1 MFAVQNEREGVR
13 MSMIEIEN
21 WPEVLEEIQENREVF
36 LSWAEL
42 ADRFGLAETT
52 LRRMAIGE
60 TTKTRKSTIRKIAKA
75 LNCDFEIDDNKI
87 HFLPKNGLA
96 KATPER
102 LPPDVQKLMGELDRF
117 TPEARKEV
125 VAWLLAVLKAKE

>member
-75 LNCDFEIDDNKI
+75 LNSDFEIDGNKI
-87 HFLPKNGLA
+87 RFLPKNGLA
-96 KATPER
+96 KATAER
-102 LPPDVQKLMGELDRF
+102 LPPDVQKLVGELDRF
-117 TPEARKEV
+117 SPEARKEV